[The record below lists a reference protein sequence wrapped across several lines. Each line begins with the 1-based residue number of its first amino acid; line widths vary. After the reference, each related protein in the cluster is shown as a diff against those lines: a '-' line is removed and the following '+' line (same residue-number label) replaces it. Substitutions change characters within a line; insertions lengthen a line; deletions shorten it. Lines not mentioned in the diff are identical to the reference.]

1 MEVVNDSLNAAIF
14 ERRDWTMCIRG
25 GRTFNRHMVDPIKDA
40 DTNHVTINILH
51 GMAWLG
57 RINRPGPHR
66 TSRLWGLPAACKTG
80 NPLVPFSFKCCT
92 HAERENNYF
101 RGILRESKISRIVR
115 TSFTPAK
122 LLYNSRH
129 VKIVNLSR
137 KLCSPELQ
145 GSRDKLQH
153 RQHTTRVHITP

>member
-1 MEVVNDSLNAAIF
+1 
-14 ERRDWTMCIRG
+14 MCIRG

-80 NPLVPFSFKCCT
+80 NPFVPFSFKCCT